1 MKLLYGIFNR
11 CYYLLA
17 GLLGLFR
24 PKAKAFHDG
33 RKDLLRKIREQVS
46 GSSPVIWVHCSSVGE
61 FEQARPV
68 IEWYGQN
75 RPEYRILLT
84 FFSPSGYQL
93 RKNYDK
99 AAWVFYLPVDTRSN
113 ARAFLDAVSP
123 QKAIFVKYEFWY
135 YYLTE
140 LKRRKIETY
149 IISAI
154 FRPTQ
159 PFFKFY
165 GGFFR
170 KMLRCFTTLFVQ
182 DAPSA
187 ELLASIGLK
196 DNVIISGDTRFD
208 RVCQIIGKSRYFPII
223 EKFTSDNLTLIA
235 GSTWE
240 PDEEILAN
248 VLKNFK
254 KIKLV
259 IIPHETSDKRIEHIE
274 ERFREY
280 RTLRF
285 SWFDRKYTSGADSST
300 AECPMLEQI
309 QEKIEES
316 NVLII
321 DCVGILSSIYRYGD
335 IAYIGGGF
343 GAGIHNILEAA
354 AYSIP
359 VIFGPNYKKFKEAR
373 ELLKAGGALS
383 VTDSAS
389 LYSVIDNYVRHPQ
402 SVEVNGRI
410 CGDYVRENTGATLKI
425 INEIEKPIIT
435 NK

>member
-33 RKDLLRKIREQVS
+33 RKGLLRKIREQVS

-68 IEWYGQN
+68 IEWYAQN

-99 AAWVFYLPVDTRSN
+99 VSWVFYLPVDTRSN

-123 QKAIFVKYEFWY
+123 QKVIFVKYEFWY

-154 FRPTQ
+154 FRPSQ
-159 PFFKFY
+159 SFFKFY

-182 DAPSA
+182 DASSA

-208 RVCQIIGKSRYFPII
+208 RVCQIIGKSRHFPII

-240 PDEEILAN
+240 PDEEIIAN

-259 IIPHETSDKRIEHIE
+259 IIPHETSDRRIEHIE
-274 ERFREY
+274 ELFREY

-285 SWFDRKYTSGADSST
+285 SWFDRKYTSGTDSA
-300 AECPMLEQI
+300 AECPVLEEI
-309 QEKIEES
+309 QEKIAES

-373 ELLKAGGALS
+373 ELLKDGGALS
-383 VTDSAS
+383 VTDTAS

-402 SVEVNGRI
+402 SVKINGKI
-410 CGDYVRENTGATLKI
+410 CGDYVKENTGAMLKI